1 MGYSVII
8 VAAGKGERF
17 SATTSKILH
26 PLANGKRVID
36 QTVDVFYRDP
46 NCSQVIL
53 VLNEEGMEYFK
64 AKPKKGRLV
73 LVRGGNS
80 RQESVYFGLMAA
92 KEDVVLIH
100 DGARP
105 WVEDTNIRSLVE
117 TLETEDAA
125 LLVVPVQDT
134 MKVVKDGY
142 VVDTI
147 DRNQLRRAQTPQ
159 GFHTQE
165 ILACYKKAMEDGLT
179 TTDDAQLYQQVT
191 GKPLKCVDG
200 SFSNEKITTM
210 YDVQRRS

>member
-26 PLANGKRVID
+26 PLANGKRVVE
-36 QTVDVFYRDP
+36 QSMDVFLRDP

-64 AKPKKGRLV
+64 AKPKRGRLV
-73 LVRGGNS
+73 LVRGGSS
-80 RQESVYFGLMAA
+80 RQESVFYGLMAV
-92 KEDVVLIH
+92 KEETVLIH

-105 WVEDTNIRSLVE
+105 WVEEANIRSLVE
-117 TLETEDAA
+117 TLETEEAA

-142 VVDTI
+142 VIDTI

-159 GFHTQE
+159 GFHTQA
-165 ILACYKKAMEDGLT
+165 IVACYKQAMEQGLV
-179 TTDDAQLYQQVT
+179 TTDDAQLYQMIT

-200 SFSNEKITTM
+200 SFANEKITTI
-210 YDVQRRS
+210 YDVQRR